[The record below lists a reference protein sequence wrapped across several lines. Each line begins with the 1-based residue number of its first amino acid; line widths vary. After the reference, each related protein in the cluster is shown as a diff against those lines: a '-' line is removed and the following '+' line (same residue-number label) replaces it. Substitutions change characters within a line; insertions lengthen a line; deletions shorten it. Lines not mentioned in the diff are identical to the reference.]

1 MVPTV
6 ATSRGSRMGKYMK
19 KAKGAGEV
27 AVMEVSQSSSLG
39 VRTRARTRTLALQK
53 KENKAP
59 SAPPKSSN
67 ICSIG
72 HLQTTSYME
81 LRSRRL
87 EKVSLSP
94 CSATQIEQHRSL
106 KNRGLQ
112 LQCSDSGR
120 GNLREAEQSAFMVAE
135 EPKSSKSRQ
144 SKSAGSVRSGRRV
157 PSTVGYS
164 RTNSTTSLS
173 QARSRVKTDRAEKE
187 EVQDKFVETE
197 NIVLQNSSMRQLQ
210 AFEDET
216 AIPMEGSFGEN
227 VIDQEGRDRGIR
239 ECTPSSPIG
248 NGEALE
254 APGSTTRTCCRRSGR
269 RRMQNEGRRSAPTSR
284 EMEEFFAGAEQ
295 QQQRLFIERYN
306 YDPVNDLPLA
316 GRYEWVRLR
325 PRN

>member
-53 KENKAP
+53 KENT
-59 SAPPKSSN
+59 APPVTSKSSKM
-67 ICSIG
+67 CSVG

-87 EKVSLSP
+87 EKVSVSP
-94 CSATQIEQHRSL
+94 CSAPQIEQHRSL

-112 LQCSDSGR
+112 LQCSDPGR

-135 EPKSSKSRQ
+135 ESKPSRSRQ
-144 SKSAGSVRSGRRV
+144 SKSAGSMRSRRRV

-173 QARSRVKTDRAEKE
+173 QAHSRVKTDRAEKE
-187 EVQDKFVETE
+187 EVRDEYVETE
-197 NIVLQNSSMRQLQ
+197 TVALQSSSMRQFE
-210 AFEDET
+210 AFEDES

-239 ECTPSSPIG
+239 ECTPSSAIG
-248 NGEALE
+248 TGEALE
-254 APGSTTRTCCRRSGR
+254 APGSTTRPYCRRSRR
-269 RRMQNEGRRSAPTSR
+269 RRMQNEGRSAPTSH

-306 YDPVNDLPLA
+306 YDPVNDLPLS

-325 PRN
+325 P

>member
-53 KENKAP
+53 KENT
-59 SAPPKSSN
+59 APPVTSKSSKM
-67 ICSIG
+67 CSVG

-94 CSATQIEQHRSL
+94 CSAPQIEQHRSL

-112 LQCSDSGR
+112 LQCSDSGT

-135 EPKSSKSRQ
+135 ESKPSRSRQ
-144 SKSAGSVRSGRRV
+144 SKSAGSMRSRRRV

-173 QARSRVKTDRAEKE
+173 QAHSRVKTDRAEKE
-187 EVQDKFVETE
+187 EVRDELVETE
-197 NIVLQNSSMRQLQ
+197 NVALQSSSMRQFE
-210 AFEDET
+210 AFEDES

-239 ECTPSSPIG
+239 ECTPSSAIG
-248 NGEALE
+248 TGEALE
-254 APGSTTRTCCRRSGR
+254 APGSTTRPYCRRSRR
-269 RRMQNEGRRSAPTSR
+269 RRMQNEGRRSAPTSH

-306 YDPVNDLPLA
+306 YDPVNDLPLS

-325 PRN
+325 P

>member
-1 MVPTV
+1 M

-39 VRTRARTRTLALQK
+39 VRTRARTRNLALQK

-59 SAPPKSSN
+59 PASPKSSK

-72 HLQTTSYME
+72 QLQTTSYME

-87 EKVSLSP
+87 EKVCMSP

-112 LQCSDSGR
+112 LRCSDSER

-135 EPKSSKSRQ
+135 ERKSSKSRH
-144 SKSAGSVRSGRRV
+144 SKSTGSVRCGRRV

-164 RTNSTTSLS
+164 ITNSTTSLS
-173 QARSRVKTDRAEKE
+173 QARSRVKTSRAQKKE
-187 EVQDKFVETE
+187 AQDKLVETE
-197 NIVLQNSSMRQLQ
+197 NIVLQSNSMRQFQ

-227 VIDQEGRDRGIR
+227 VIEQEGRDRGIR
-239 ECTPSSPIG
+239 ESTPSSLIG

-254 APGSTTRTCCRRSGR
+254 APGSTTRPCCRSSGR
-269 RRMQNEGRRSAPTSR
+269 IRRQNENRRSAPTSH

-295 QQQRLFIERYN
+295 QQRRLFIERYN
-306 YDPVNDLPLA
+306 YDPVSDLPLA

-325 PRN
+325 P